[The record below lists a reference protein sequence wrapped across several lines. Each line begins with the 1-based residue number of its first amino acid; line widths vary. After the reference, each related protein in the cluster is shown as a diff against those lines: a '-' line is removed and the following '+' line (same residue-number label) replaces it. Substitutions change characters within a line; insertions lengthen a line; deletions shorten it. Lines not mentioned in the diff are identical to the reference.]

1 MDRIFDNR
9 RKNANRV
16 AAAEYEYE
24 YDYDHDND
32 YDTDLDTENR
42 NRSDSQYYLCVSASW
57 REPKYSV
64 PSRQRHPA
72 RPVRRWVSAC
82 GDACESVRR

>member
-64 PSRQRHPA
+64 TFTRDILLPHAPRM
-72 RPVRRWVSAC
+72 W
-82 GDACESVRR
+82 GG